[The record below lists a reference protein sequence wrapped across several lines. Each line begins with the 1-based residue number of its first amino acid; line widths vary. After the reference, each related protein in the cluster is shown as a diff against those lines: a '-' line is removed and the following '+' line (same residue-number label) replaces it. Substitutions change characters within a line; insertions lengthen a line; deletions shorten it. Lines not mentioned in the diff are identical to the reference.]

1 MEDKLQELQVN
12 DGGELSAEKTAQD
25 TQTEQRAEVGGDETI
40 YNKYKEGYKAPSEKI
55 DLPDGGAER
64 ESVNMTVDENGEQSV
79 AYAPA
84 FDPSDRSAHVLAWLS
99 LALGAVGGLSMG
111 LVPSILGVAAGVVA
125 KLKGSKEGVGTAG
138 LILSSVM
145 AVLNV
150 VVILLQCR

>member
-12 DGGELSAEKTAQD
+12 DCGELSAEKTAQD

-64 ESVNMTVDENGEQSV
+64 EAVNMTVDENGEQSV

-99 LALGAVGGLSMG
+99 LALGVIGGLSFG
-111 LVPSILGVAAGVVA
+111 LIPSLLGRVAGVIA
-125 KLKGSKEGVGTAG
+125 KLKGNREGVGTAG
-138 LILSSVM
+138 IVASALMLVANIGILV
-145 AVLNV
+145 AG
-150 VVILLQCR
+150 C